1 MTRELSKEDTS
12 TESAGKIRE
21 TYEEYVIRGDCVAM
35 IADPDRTHA
44 WIQSDLTV
52 DVEQ

>member
-1 MTRELSKEDTS
+1 MATNEPTQTGDGR
-12 TESAGKIRE
+12 IRE
-21 TYEEYVIRGDCVAM
+21 TYEEYVIRGESVAM
-35 IADPDRTHA
+35 IADPERTHA

>member
-1 MTRELSKEDTS
+1 MATNDSQSRSDER
-12 TESAGKIRE
+12 IRE
-21 TYEEYVIRGDCVAM
+21 TYEEYVIRGENVAM

-52 DVEQ
+52 EIEQ